1 MLLYQKIEFLLLHL
15 EFVDSHFD
23 ELSPISRRMY
33 ATGLVNELYQL
44 VSDLAEI
51 NEQIETSLD
60 YEDAYLDISPYSGKS
75 FAFNKLLDESL
86 YREDSSN
93 DADINKLID
102 VFPLDKEDYS
112 FTSENAGRF
121 KTGLRYLCS
130 EANISPRDIVYALS
144 DCIKNTFSLLFS
156 IDRKKKYIK
165 DFQYEDF
172 WYAFLFRDDDLY
184 PESAIN
190 DYDKWKEEH
199 DYQNF
204 QVLKDK
210 RDQEILKMLAS
221 GVFSYDVKPVN
232 RDIANSLINIS
243 EDALEQGME
252 VPEDIKTECARFS
265 KYVYFKE
272 DILCLDYTRLGKYIY
287 KHYRSL
293 HDEQGDSLIYFD
305 YMLLHIHEDM
315 AQCKPK
321 LKKHLRFYEDDLLE
335 SVLNDALKVIEN
347 CNSLLKEEVA
357 KDFLTR
363 YLREAFYGVYKIEVQ
378 NKLKGQSKYTLLCQ
392 MLGMLKSTGKVFT
405 LGTTSVDLA
414 KALATIVE
422 KPKEESLKR
431 YIDEG
436 SSDYRSPLS
445 RWTTQYV
452 MEQLGSMQERLFVE
466 VAYKQKQ

>member
-60 YEDAYLDISPYSGKS
+60 YEDAYLDISPYSGKR

-144 DCIKNTFSLLFS
+144 ECIKNTFSLLFS

-184 PESAIN
+184 SERAIN

-287 KHYRSL
+287 KHYSSL

-414 KALATIVE
+414 KALATIVK

>member
-1 MLLYQKIEFLLLHL
+1 MFLYQQIEFLLLHL
-15 EFVDSHFD
+15 EFIDSHFD

-33 ATGLVNELYQL
+33 AVGLANELYQL
-44 VSDLAEI
+44 VSELTEI
-51 NEQIETSLD
+51 NEQLETSLN
-60 YEDAYLDISPYSGKS
+60 YEDAYLDISPYNGKR
-75 FAFNKLLDESL
+75 FVLNKLLDESL

-102 VFPLDKEDYS
+102 VFPLGKEDYS

-144 DCIKNTFSLLFS
+144 ECIKHMYSLLFR

-184 PESAIN
+184 SERAIN
-190 DYDKWKEEH
+190 DYDQWKEEH
-199 DYQNF
+199 DYQDF

-221 GVFSYDVKPVN
+221 GVFSYDVMPVN

-243 EDALEQGME
+243 EDALEQGMQL
-252 VPEDIKTECARFS
+252 PEDIKTECARFS

-272 DILCLDYTRLGKYIY
+272 DILCLDYTKLGKYIY
-287 KHYRSL
+287 KHYRSI
-293 HDEQGDSLIYFD
+293 HYEQGDSLIYFD
-305 YMLLHIHEDM
+305 YMLLHIHDDM
-315 AQCKPK
+315 AACKPK

-335 SVLNDALKVIEN
+335 PVLNDALKVIES
-347 CNSLLKEEVA
+347 CNGLLKKEIA
-357 KDFLTR
+357 QD
-363 YLREAFYGVYKIEVQ
+363 YLKTYLSKAFYGDYKIEVK

-392 MLGMLKSTGKVFT
+392 MLGMLKSTNKVFT
-405 LGTTSVDLA
+405 LSTTSADLA
-414 KALATIVE
+414 KALATVVE
-422 KPKEESLKR
+422 KPKEDSLKR

-436 SSDYRSPLS
+436 SSDYKSPLS
-445 RWTTQYV
+445 KWTTQYV
-452 MEQLGSMQERLFVE
+452 IEQLGSKQDRLFLKIAQE
-466 VAYKQKQ
+466 

>member
-1 MLLYQKIEFLLLHL
+1 MFLYQQIEFLLLHL
-15 EFVDSHFD
+15 EFIDSHFD

-33 ATGLVNELYQL
+33 AVGLANELYQL
-44 VSDLAEI
+44 VSELTEI
-51 NEQIETSLD
+51 NEQLETSLN
-60 YEDAYLDISPYSGKS
+60 YEDAYLDISPYNGKR
-75 FAFNKLLDESL
+75 FVLNKLLDESL

-102 VFPLDKEDYS
+102 VFPLGKEDYS

-184 PESAIN
+184 SERAIN
-190 DYDKWKEEH
+190 DYDQWKEEH
-199 DYQNF
+199 DYQDF

-221 GVFSYDVKPVN
+221 GVFSYDVMPVN

-243 EDALEQGME
+243 EDALEQGMQL
-252 VPEDIKTECARFS
+252 PEDIKTECARFS

-272 DILCLDYTRLGKYIY
+272 DILCLDYTKLGKYIY
-287 KHYRSL
+287 KHYRSI
-293 HDEQGDSLIYFD
+293 HYEQGDSLIYFD
-305 YMLLHIHEDM
+305 YMLLHIHDDM
-315 AQCKPK
+315 AACKPK

-335 SVLNDALKVIEN
+335 PVLNDALKVIES
-347 CNSLLKEEVA
+347 CNGLLKKEIA
-357 KDFLTR
+357 QD
-363 YLREAFYGVYKIEVQ
+363 YLKTYLSKAFYGDYKIEVQ

-392 MLGMLKSTGKVFT
+392 MLGMLKSTKKVFT
-405 LGTTSVDLA
+405 LNTTSVDLA
-414 KALATIVE
+414 KALAKVVE
-422 KPKEESLKR
+422 KPREESLKR

-436 SSDYRSPLS
+436 SSDYKSPLS
-445 RWTTQYV
+445 KWTTQYV
-452 MEQLGSMQERLFVE
+452 IEQLGSKQDRLFLKIAQE
-466 VAYKQKQ
+466 